1 MLSGIPGDAWRYT
14 MGMGIEI
21 LPPELVLQ
29 IAAGEVVERPA
40 SILKELLEN
49 SLDAGA
55 RSIIVELEQ
64 GGIRLIRVRDDG
76 CGLAPEELPLAILP
90 HATSKIRAAE
100 DLDAIQ
106 SLGFR
111 GEALASI
118 AAVADF
124 RMASRTLAQDVGTEI
139 RVALEPSP
147 VRPVTHPVGT
157 TVEVRDLFF
166 RLPARRRFLRSA
178 RTEYQHCLEVF
189 RLLVVGHPDVAFQLI
204 HESKRVLELS
214 PAPGLEGQAGRLG
227 VLFAQDAIRSM
238 RYLSGE
244 HLGLRLSGWFVE
256 PRLATE
262 QTTPE
267 IWMVNGR
274 AVQDRLLRHA
284 VRSGYEDVLYGHN
297 RPRYVGFLELD
308 AHAVD
313 VNVHPRKLEVRFRD
327 AQAVHQSVTRLI
339 RSAWRGGAAQGT
351 GDESGLI
358 SLQEG
363 PGAQIES
370 EDHRMT
376 RWRPNVSP
384 DTRLPLE
391 FLESSLVH
399 SPEGVCPPLGWA
411 VAQLAEIYI
420 VARTAD
426 ALVIVDFHA
435 AHERIL
441 YEKLKQALTSP
452 PLALQRLLT
461 PVSLDLGVS
470 EVEQLVAC
478 RELMEPLGY
487 DFDRVTSR
495 SILLRGHPALL
506 ETAVAIALLGRL
518 AQEPEI
524 GIREPL
530 EQCMLSLVADLGCH
544 GAVRAGRHLTMEEMN
559 ALLRTLEKTPSGDFC
574 NHGRP
579 TWSRLDLH
587 ELDRRF
593 RRGQ

>member
-1 MLSGIPGDAWRYT
+1 MA
-14 MGMGIEI
+14 MGIEI
-21 LPPELVLQ
+21 LPPGLVLQ

-55 RSIIVELEQ
+55 RSITVELEG

-76 CGLAPEELPLAILP
+76 CGLAPGELPLAVLP
-90 HATSKIRAAE
+90 HATSKIHAAA
-100 DLDAIQ
+100 DLGAIQ

-118 AAVADF
+118 GAVADL
-124 RMASRTLAQDVGTEI
+124 RIASRTPDEEMGAEI
-139 RVALEPSP
+139 RVGRETPLVKP
-147 VRPVTHPVGT
+147 VVHPPGT
-157 TVEVRDLFF
+157 TVEVHDLFS
-166 RLPARRRFLRSA
+166 RLPARRRFLRSP

-189 RLLVVGHPDVAFQLI
+189 RLLAVGHVAVAFQLI
-204 HESKRVLELS
+204 HESKRILDLPE
-214 PAPGLEGQAGRLG
+214 APGLEDQAGRLDA
-227 VLFAQDAIRSM
+227 LFGPDATRPM

-262 QTTPE
+262 QATPE
-267 IWMVNGR
+267 IWVVNGR

-284 VRSGYEDVLYGHN
+284 VRSGYEDVLYGSN

-327 AQAVHQSVTRLI
+327 AQAVHQSVSRLV
-339 RSAWRGGAAQGT
+339 RSAWRGGAAQET
-351 GDESGLI
+351 GDGRGAASV
-358 SLQEG
+358 QERVPNALVPDG
-363 PGAQIES
+363 P
-370 EDHRMT
+370 RMT
-376 RWRPNVSP
+376 RGGPEGPPDSP
-384 DTRLPLE
+384 LAME
-391 FLESSLVH
+391 FLQSAATH
-399 SPEGVCPPLGWA
+399 SPLAACPPLGWA
-411 VAQLAEIYI
+411 LVQLAGIYI
-420 VARTAD
+420 VSQTSD
-426 ALVIVDFHA
+426 GLIVVDFHA

-441 YEKLKQALTSP
+441 YEQLKQALTSP

-461 PVSLDLGVS
+461 PVPLDLGLT
-470 EVEQLVAC
+470 EVEHLAAC

-487 DFDRVTSR
+487 DFDVVGPRT
-495 SILLRGHPALL
+495 ILLRGHPALL
-506 ETAVAIALLGRL
+506 ETAVAVALLERL
-518 AQEPEI
+518 AEEPEI

-530 EQCMLSLVADLGCH
+530 EQCVLSLVAELGCH
-544 GAVRAGRHLTMEEMN
+544 GAVHAGRRLTVDEMN
-559 ALLRTLEKTPSGDFC
+559 ALLRTLENTPSGDVC

-579 TWSRLDLH
+579 TWSRIDLH

-593 RRGQ
+593 KRGQ